1 MIRLPMLA
9 SDTARNSRRIR
20 QLRTGA
26 ASPSRFWRFALLAA
40 LMICVGCSG
49 DKTPSGKQ
57 QQTSAATSGADK
69 DSAKVD
75 ETEKTVIADV
85 VFRGGKVFTVDENQP
100 WAEAVAVKG
109 NKIVYVGDSAGV
121 VDFIGEETTLIDTTD
136 KTVMPGFISTHDHLI
151 ASYWTNAGVQLF
163 DAGNMDEY
171 VERIKQYAEANPD
184 HKVIKGIGWS
194 AGKLGRRP
202 MAEELDRAVPDRPAI
217 ILDFTVHDAWLNTK
231 AMEAA
236 KINKDTPDSV
246 PGVTFWVRDDD
257 GVPTGCAIEGQW
269 FGAYIASGAW
279 EPETMIRDS
288 IDTLFGIAAKNGT
301 TTFLNPG
308 IVTPNMTDVHGGM
321 ESDFK
326 AAMSVLQEM
335 DEAGKLKLRTFAQPF
350 FKNPD
355 GDPDRFIAFASD
367 MRKIYSSDR
376 LGVISLKIHPE
387 GNWIAE
393 VAPFLEPYES
403 GKTGTFNIAPEKI
416 KAIMV
421 AAAKA
426 DLDIAIHS
434 DSSGSAR
441 AAVEGILAAREANPS
456 VRHAIHHATWIHPDD
471 QQRIIENKIPINT
484 TPNFTNDFT
493 GTDKDALRLLG
504 EERVEKMFG
513 RYPYFARAGVSVSLS
528 ADVPSTP
535 PRLQA
540 PLFCVAGAVTL
551 KDPSNPESKPFPPK
565 NEPMSVEQAIRGIT
579 IEAAWQLR
587 MEDKIGSLE
596 VGKLADI
603 VVLDGN
609 PLEAKPLEIANIKV
623 SKTMMDGSFTYEADK

>member
-1 MIRLPMLA
+1 MMALRLTMLA
-9 SDTARNSRRIR
+9 SNTARNFRRIR
-20 QLRTGA
+20 QPRTGV

-40 LMICVGCSG
+40 LTTCIGCSG

-57 QQTSAATSGADK
+57 QQTNAATSGADN
-69 DSAKVD
+69 DSAKVN
-75 ETEKTVIADV
+75 ETEKTVVADV

-109 NKIVYVGDSAGV
+109 NKIVYVGDSAGAA
-121 VDFIGEETTLIDTTD
+121 DFIGEETRLIDTTD

-163 DAGNMDEY
+163 DADNMDEY
-171 VERIKQYAEANPD
+171 VERIKRYAEANPD

-202 MAEELDRAVPDRPAI
+202 TAEELDRAVPDRPAI

-376 LGVISLKIHPE
+376 LGVISVKIHPE

-421 AAAKA
+421 AVVVLPAPQWKVSWLRGKPTPASAMQSIMPPGSIPTINSASSKTRSRSTPLPTLRTTSPA
-426 DLDIAIHS
+426 LTKTLCDCWARSVWRRCSAAIHTS
-434 DSSGSAR
+434 LAPVSRSACR
-441 AAVEGILAAREANPS
+441 PTFPAHRRVCNR
-456 VRHAIHHATWIHPDD
+456 RC
-471 QQRIIENKIPINT
+471 
-484 TPNFTNDFT
+484 F
-493 GTDKDALRLLG
+493 ALL
-504 EERVEKMFG
+504 
-513 RYPYFARAGVSVSLS
+513 
-528 ADVPSTP
+528 
-535 PRLQA
+535 
-540 PLFCVAGAVTL
+540 
-551 KDPSNPESKPFPPK
+551 
-565 NEPMSVEQAIRGIT
+565 EQ
-579 IEAAWQLR
+579 
-587 MEDKIGSLE
+587 S
-596 VGKLADI
+596 
-603 VVLDGN
+603 
-609 PLEAKPLEIANIKV
+609 P
-623 SKTMMDGSFTYEADK
+623 